1 MTAND
6 IYSAYLNE
14 EITMIQTATNVFTW
28 LLGFEQTIGE
38 LTIVQIITR
47 TIIVY
52 GVALVLIRLGKRR
65 FLGGF
70 TAFDILMGFV
80 VGSILSRAITGRE
93 NLLSTCVVILTLMS
107 IHYVISYVTYHFSD
121 ASKIL
126 KKEERQLIKDG
137 VVDEVAMEKSALGVN
152 DLYQALRQKG
162 SVESPEGVKAAYLER
177 DGSITVIPQSKA
189 PQIIDIKVEKG
200 VQTVTVEICG

>member
-52 GVALVLIRLGKRR
+52 GVALVLIDSEN
-65 FLGGF
+65 GGF
-70 TAFDILMGFV
+70 WADLP
-80 VGSILSRAITGRE
+80 
-93 NLLSTCVVILTLMS
+93 
-107 IHYVISYVTYHFSD
+107 H
-121 ASKIL
+121 
-126 KKEERQLIKDG
+126 LIF
-137 VVDEVAMEKSALGVN
+137 
-152 DLYQALRQKG
+152 
-162 SVESPEGVKAAYLER
+162 
-177 DGSITVIPQSKA
+177 
-189 PQIIDIKVEKG
+189 
-200 VQTVTVEICG
+200 